1 MTKPK
6 KEEYIQ
12 IGKKNKVI
20 QVWENKR
27 KFLKRWLNLKK
38 EKMNSMQIEKEG
50 GKIMKMGSLVAH
62 LSIKVLKG
70 EFFFNGVRVG
80 IR

>member
-38 EKMNSMQIEKEG
+38 EKMNSM
-50 GKIMKMGSLVAH
+50 
-62 LSIKVLKG
+62 
-70 EFFFNGVRVG
+70 
-80 IR
+80 

>member
-6 KEEYIQ
+6 KKRIYSNW
-12 IGKKNKVI
+12 KKNKVM

-27 KFLKRWLNLKK
+27 NFLKIQLNLKK

-50 GKIMKMGSLVAH
+50 EKINEDGLGSRRR
-62 LSIKVLKG
+62 
-70 EFFFNGVRVG
+70 FFFK
-80 IR
+80 